1 MGNENQAPQ
10 EQTTPTNART
20 AVNHTHRHTFTHTAP
35 LAVSSSLVGKSHHFS
50 SFSLLSP
57 KQHT

>member
-1 MGNENQAPQ
+1 MKPG
-10 EQTTPTNART
+10 TPSLTLTVART
-20 AVNHTHRHTFTHTAP
+20 AVNHTHRTLSPTQLP

-50 SFSLLSP
+50 SLLLLSP